1 MLSCAIPTVA
11 LHQSHR
17 PQGATVVDLLTT
29 SGVLLAF
36 AIADF
41 FELARRVSS
50 ESFTFTELVIDDA

>member
-1 MLSCAIPTVA
+1 
-11 LHQSHR
+11 
-17 PQGATVVDLLTT
+17 
-29 SGVLLAF
+29 LLAF